1 VDELRGGIVMGE
13 IKPELGLKERDWR
26 GILAVAFLVLF
37 GAFVICLMFLNI
49 PAEDKGEILKYVVAG
64 FQSGLMVI
72 LGFYFKRKV

>member
-1 VDELRGGIVMGE
+1 MGE

-26 GILAVAFLVLF
+26 GILAIVFIVLY
-37 GAFVICLMFLNI
+37 GLTVVCLMFLNI
-49 PAEDKGEILKYVVAG
+49 SAEDKGEILKYVVAG